1 MVFYLNRIGSSKR
14 TGDKEKLGG
23 SILKLGD
30 FGIKQYELDRPTATL
45 LRDSL
50 LQSEDQ
56 ILGLGESQYDYPED
70 QITGK
75 MPYYNLL
82 SESEDWYTYCL
93 PFVKK
98 IVADY
103 LSLQNGDIIMCN
115 SWGNIL
121 RLNNKIYPHR
131 HFGIPPTYDTNP
143 QSVSGNIFL
152 GAEIPTATTY
162 ILGGQKIDVPNEFG
176 LFTLF
181 PPNLSHAVRAYE
193 GEGVRVSAAFDCICT
208 SRDPDGKVTGN
219 LWYKWTHNE
228 NLP

>member
-1 MVFYLNRIGSSKR
+1 M
-14 TGDKEKLGG
+14 
-23 SILKLGD
+23 KLGD

-50 LQSEDQ
+50 LQSEEQ

-176 LFTLF
+176 SHLRYSHRTFPTLCEHMRERCE
-181 PPNLSHAVRAYE
+181 SE
-193 GEGVRVSAAFDCICT
+193 CCI
-208 SRDPDGKVTGN
+208 
-219 LWYKWTHNE
+219 
-228 NLP
+228 